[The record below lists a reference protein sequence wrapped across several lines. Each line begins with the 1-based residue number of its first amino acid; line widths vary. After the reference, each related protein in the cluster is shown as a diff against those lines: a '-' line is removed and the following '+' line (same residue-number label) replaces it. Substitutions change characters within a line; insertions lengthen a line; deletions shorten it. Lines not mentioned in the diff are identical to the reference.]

1 MEVYF
6 IVGFVSLVNS
16 HTVMNPAVMDLFKV
30 FAGTTLWIGGLAV
43 YMYRRERK
51 LKVALNK

>member
-1 MEVYF
+1 MEAYL
-6 IVGFVSLVNS
+6 IVGFLGLVNS
-16 HTVMNPAVMDLFKV
+16 HPVFNPAIIDLFKV

-51 LKVALNK
+51 LKIAVSE